1 MWKVPKKYT
10 TTCVSTLN
18 GKKIQ
23 QMELEAINRE
33 EAVSRAYL
41 NCLLTTEPDKNIKVD
56 VTRL

>member
-1 MWKVPKKYT
+1 
-10 TTCVSTLN
+10 
-18 GKKIQ
+18 
-23 QMELEAINRE
+23 MELEAINRE